1 MYSGRARRAGRSLRR
16 RHDNEDDNIVL
27 DSGRGVSGVIREI
40 LGVVCREDGISKGRC
55 LGYLNAAVRAI
66 SKITASNHSKKSPF
80 TDEEK
85 NMFDEIVSMKN
96 DTSSPSTKVN
106 FGEDIIT
113 GEQYFCLLRCCLVH
127 KGKEVRAGGLRL
139 LRYLIQT
146 PEDVQALITV
156 NTVPLMIRC
165 MDIMLDNQIERVQSL
180 RLARRMLQV
189 APSLFPVALARC
201 LIAIARDGAKERDR
215 LLRSALATLNEMA
228 VLNTAV
234 FVECGG
240 VGVLLHNVLDCAM
253 PRINEALMGAILY
266 LLNTPTWRSHCSQLH
281 QILAP
286 FSDFHYK
293 HTSYDLEYYSKSE
306 ERELR
311 TQAGK
316 MAVLVCLRSWPGL
329 VALCQP
335 NTAALRSLVALL
347 YPNHEDTRKAII
359 ELLYELFR
367 VPLGE
372 WTGDYEDALSEHVS
386 VSASDTDM
394 WRLHEGFVAAESRAV
409 LPHIAKFRPNLI
421 QNHLALVLYTLMCVD
436 LFPAL
441 CEVIVTSSAPL
452 SVRTTILLGEL
463 LHQANQN
470 LPSECGS
477 LSHSL
482 PILLERAAGQDAT
495 HRMRATQA
503 ITALLT
509 LARAKLNS
517 QNNSTSLYLAHIIQC
532 SPKAKECIPK
542 VYTSSSN
549 AKLSKWL
556 GKDHDELIHQTLKD
570 SEVLIFG
577 RDPHLWKW
585 ELIIPVLRWPTS
597 SLQRLDDSSYRLFV
611 RRVLHFYKPSSGLFA
626 NVDLTHDLAQ
636 VFAQGL
642 LHFCDF
648 LLGASEDECSKHF
661 EELLVDVSTNLSY
674 VLCERPL
681 HDAVLSP
688 SRLNTTTAQYYFLAL
703 GRLSHSQRGYDM
715 LLKAGIF
722 EQLQELVSVSMSDMY
737 AKLVSTCLDYSIN
750 GLNRAILTKLLTG
763 CQESARV
770 YATQFLRALVRV
782 GAAHFARWGVE
793 LLVAQ
798 LYDESRVVSLA
809 ALDVL
814 EEACDNEEY
823 LDAILS
829 APPSVLHLGDRGQ
842 LLMAKLI
849 SSPRGFR
856 AYHEANFSNT
866 LLDKWSTTYNYKYVK
881 LMQTAVA
888 DSLTQH
894 QRGEDGAYGRRTGS
908 KHVVHDVFLL
918 PHLYGSL
925 TQHKEGFSILMQHD
939 AVRTM
944 VQIVKAGVVSTAQDI
959 YQLKVAIWAMGHLGL
974 SSDGAGFLSCEG
986 VLPALSHLAATCPVY
1001 SVRGTCFHA
1010 LCLVATTR
1018 EGSNLLRKYGWEC
1031 VQRHHHECWQFVEEK
1046 VDVWSPT
1053 TNQGQVD
1060 ENYINIGGH
1069 QISESDA
1076 DDFEL
1081 VKPGFYVGDDSEDGS
1096 DGGSLLVE
1104 GIGLDDSYPTTGK
1117 SQTLPHK
1124 SKPPSVMGHQR
1135 SLSDCAPV
1143 MEEHASDQPQLT
1155 PSQDDLT
1162 IGKRSSL
1169 RLSKLLAS
1177 VRRKS
1182 EKRRES
1188 TSSRASNSSTAS
1200 DRMTDRMAAFLQSA
1214 RRIRG
1219 VSSRSH
1225 SLTDPTGSDDEA
1237 GDQRYTLSSDSLSDP
1252 AQDMDFSAAE
1262 LPHDSPEISREY
1274 SQTDVHTPLPVRTQV
1289 MGLPTHGELWRM
1301 KSLLRHQRDCHL
1313 SPIASGAS
1321 LATIGSHA
1329 TAEGGVELRR
1339 GGRAGSIRGSSG
1351 ALFAEDTVD
1360 RAAGNTTP
1368 VMLGASIVTG
1378 QPLSTQSYLT
1388 LRSITNHRRVVSESS
1403 QDEKT
1408 TRNSLKGFLSSSYD
1422 HSGTY
1427 LMRNLLDVQGMVR
1440 SPSGCSEVS
1449 SVRSGGVRGGGL
1461 SSSAGRGLGSQLQSS
1476 VSPVQSGQCYLGF
1489 ALPLDLDLL
1498 LYDATAD
1505 KNSQHAEVG
1514 GVNVASTTNGTS
1526 GKDRFPAITE
1536 SELETQS
1543 EDRSTKQQGTSFS
1556 NGNRKVCTEK
1566 TAGLDTDGTGLDLHR
1581 PDTCIACFSL
1591 APPSMHSS
1599 PLHKC
1604 EGDGQG
1610 AEGVMLVVES
1620 PPLQRVKATSEASEA
1635 SESSSVNSQ
1644 GWDDTGEGK
1653 SGPERVNQ
1661 LLIRKEVLRF
1671 ITNLLSSIA
1680 AKSSESG
1687 LLTLKQRWPHAFRDL
1702 CLYSEICQI
1711 LACYNYRLTARRFIQ
1726 ELFMDL
1732 TFSEVFAEANRL
1744 LSSQLEGLCETVNP
1758 VVHESTSTMHSF
1770 SLQAPTMPD
1779 IAEVMLSDK
1788 SDREEDC

>member
-1 MYSGRARRAGRSLRR
+1 MYQGRGIRTGRSLRR
-16 RHDNEDDNIVL
+16 RHENEEDNIVFAL
-27 DSGRGVSGVIREI
+27 ERGVSGVVREV
-40 LGVVCREDGISKGRC
+40 LGVVCRQDGIPKGRR
-55 LGYLNAAVRAI
+55 LSYLNAAVRSI
-66 SKITASNHSKKSPF
+66 SKITSSNQSKKSSYSG
-80 TDEEK
+80 EEK
-85 NMFDEIVSMKN
+85 KMFDDMVSSNEKS
-96 DTSSPSTKVN
+96 TSPQPQVD
-106 FGEDIIT
+106 FGEEVIT
-113 GEQYFCLLRCCLVH
+113 KEQYFCLLRCCLVH
-127 KGKEVRAGGLRL
+127 EGKEVRAGGLRL

-156 NTVPLMIRC
+156 NTVPLIIRC

-189 APSLFPVALARC
+189 APSLFPVSLARC

-240 VGVLLHNVLDCAM
+240 VGVLLHNILDCAM
-253 PRINEALMGAILY
+253 PRINEALLGAILY
-266 LLNTPTWRSHCSQLH
+266 LLNTPEWRPHCAQLH

-306 ERELR
+306 ERDLR

-316 MAVLVCLRSWPGL
+316 LAVLVCLRSWSGL
-329 VALCQP
+329 VSLCQP
-335 NTAALRSLVALL
+335 DTAALRSLIALL
-347 YPNHEDTRKAII
+347 YPNHEDTRKTII

-367 VPLGE
+367 VPFVN
-372 WTGDYEDALSEHVS
+372 WVGDYEEALAQHGS
-386 VSASDTDM
+386 VSSSDTDT
-394 WRLHEGFVAAESRAV
+394 WRLHESFVAAEARAV
-409 LPHIAKFRPNLI
+409 LPHIAKYRANLI
-421 QNHLALVLYTLMCVD
+421 QNHLALVLYTLICVD

-441 CEVIVTSSAPL
+441 CEVIVTSSAPV
-452 SVRTTILLGEL
+452 SVKTTILLGEL

-470 LPSECGS
+470 LPGECGS

-482 PILLERAAGQDAT
+482 PILLERAAGNDPNQ
-495 HRMRATQA
+495 RMRATQA
-503 ITALLT
+503 ITALLM
-509 LARAKLNS
+509 LARSQLNS
-517 QNNSTSLYLAHIIQC
+517 HGQPMSLYLAHIIRC
-532 SPKAKECIPK
+532 SPKAKERIPK
-542 VYTSSSN
+542 VYNASSS

-556 GKDHDELIHQTLKD
+556 GKDHDELIQQTLKESD
-570 SEVLIFG
+570 VLISG
-577 RDPHLWKW
+577 RDPHTWKW
-585 ELIIPVLRWPTS
+585 DLIIPVLRWPS
-597 SLQRLDDSSYRLFV
+597 LSLQRLDDSSYRLFIK
-611 RRVLHFYKPSSGLFA
+611 RVLHFYKPSAGLFA
-626 NVDLTHDLAQ
+626 NVELTHNLSQ

-648 LLGASEDECSKHF
+648 LLGAAEDDCSKYF
-661 EELLVDVSTNLSY
+661 EELLVDVSMNLSY
-674 VLCERPL
+674 VVCERPP

-722 EQLQELVSVSMSDMY
+722 EQLQELVSVSNSDMY

-750 GLNRAILTKLLTG
+750 GLNRAILTKILTG

-782 GAAHFARWGVE
+782 GADDFARWGVE

-798 LYDESRVVSLA
+798 LYDESRIVSLA

-823 LDAILS
+823 LEAILC

-842 LLMAKLI
+842 LLMAKLV

-856 AYHEANFSNT
+856 AYRDANFINT
-866 LLDKWSTTYNYKYVK
+866 LLQKWSTTYNYKYVK
-881 LMQTAVA
+881 LMQTAVN
-888 DSLTQH
+888 DSVTQH

-939 AVRTM
+939 AVRNM
-944 VQIVKAGVVSTAQDI
+944 VQIIKAGAVSNPREI
-959 YQLKVAIWAMGHLGL
+959 FQLKVAIWAMGHVGL

-986 VLPALSHLAATCPVY
+986 VLPVLTHLAATCPVY

-1010 LCLVATTR
+1010 LCLVATTKD
-1018 EGSNLLRKYGWEC
+1018 GSNLLRKYGWEC
-1031 VQRHHHECWQFVEEK
+1031 VQRHHHERWQFVEETL
-1046 VDVWSPT
+1046 DVWSAAA
-1053 TNQGQVD
+1053 NQGQD

-1069 QISESDA
+1069 QISESDM

-1081 VKPGFYVGDDSEDGS
+1081 SKPGFYVGDDSEDGS

-1104 GIGLDDSYPTTGK
+1104 GIGLDDSYPTSGK

-1124 SKPPSVMGHQR
+1124 SKPPTTMGHQR

-1143 MEEHASDQPQLT
+1143 MEELTSSDPPQML

-1162 IGKRSSL
+1162 LGKRSSL

-1182 EKRRES
+1182 ERRRES

-1219 VSSRSH
+1219 ISSRSH
-1225 SLTDPTGSDDEA
+1225 SLTDPMGSDDEA

-1252 AQDMDFSAAE
+1252 AQDMEFSAAE
-1262 LPHDSPEISREY
+1262 LPHDGLDISRDS
-1274 SQTDVHTPLPVRTQV
+1274 SQAENSNFLTVKPQLECR
-1289 MGLPTHGELWRM
+1289 
-1301 KSLLRHQRDCHL
+1301 L

-1321 LATIGSHA
+1321 IATLGSQSIA
-1329 TAEGGVELRR
+1329 DGGVELRR
-1339 GGRAGSIRGSSG
+1339 GGRGGSIRGSSG
-1351 ALFAEDTVD
+1351 ALFAEDTID
-1360 RAAGNTTP
+1360 RAAGSSTP
-1368 VMLGASIVTG
+1368 ILLGSAAITG

-1403 QDEKT
+1403 QEEKT
-1408 TRNSLKGFLSSSYD
+1408 TRNSLKGFLSSSYE

-1427 LMRNLLDVQGMVR
+1427 LMRNLLDVRGMVR

-1449 SVRSGGVRGGGL
+1449 SVRSAGVRGSGPGG
-1461 SSSAGRGLGSQLQSS
+1461 SSSRGLGSQALSS
-1476 VSPVQSGQCYLGF
+1476 MTHHQSGQCFLGF

-1498 LYDATAD
+1498 LYDD
-1505 KNSQHAEVG
+1505 LYNKNIQQQEG
-1514 GVNVASTTNGTS
+1514 GDRANAISTSNGIS

-1543 EDRSTKQQGTSFS
+1543 EENISRIKTNGVS
-1556 NGNRKVCTEK
+1556 NGRRKISVDK
-1566 TAGLDTDGTGLDLHR
+1566 APGLESEGTGLELHT
-1581 PDTCIACFSL
+1581 PQTCLACFSI
-1591 APPSMHSS
+1591 APPSTHSS

-1604 EGDGQG
+1604 ESNGQVT
-1610 AEGVMLVVES
+1610 ESLVVES
-1620 PPLQRVKATSEASEA
+1620 PPLQRVKAMSEVSEA

-1644 GWDDTGEGK
+1644 GWDDLGEGK

-1661 LLIRKEVLRF
+1661 TLLRKEILRF

-1680 AKSSESG
+1680 ARSSESG
-1687 LLTLKQRWPHAFRDL
+1687 LLTLKQRWPHAFRDS
-1702 CLYSEICQI
+1702 CLYSEICLI
-1711 LACYNYRLTARRFIQ
+1711 LSSYNYRLTARRFIQ
-1726 ELFMDL
+1726 ELFMDQ
-1732 TFSEVFAEANRL
+1732 TFAEIYTEANRL
-1744 LSSQLEGLCETVNP
+1744 LNNQLEGLCETVNP
-1758 VVHESTSTMHSF
+1758 VVHQTPASVHAFT
-1770 SLQAPTMPD
+1770 LQAPTMAD
-1779 IAEVMLSDK
+1779 IAEVTLSDK
-1788 SDREEDC
+1788 SDKEEDC